1 MLTIRE
7 SSQLL
12 WQYALSRIK
21 EQLKAVALIVSY
33 LILFQVFILGLPLA
47 NAVEI
52 SLGLSLVVVGLAFFM
67 EGLIL
72 GLMPL
77 GEVIGIRLPQKA
89 NQLVLLAF
97 AFVLGLGATFAEP
110 AIGVLKQA
118 GATVKAWEAPLLYI
132 LLNQQSHLLVASVGG
147 GVGIAVALGMLR
159 FLYGWSLKPFIY
171 VMISLGLGLV
181 VWSFFNPNM
190 LHLTGLAWDCG
201 AVTTG
206 PVTVPL
212 VLALGIGIS
221 RVAGHGGGGFGVV
234 TLASACPILAVSFL
248 GLAFLNSVPAPS
260 TEKDFF
266 DPKNTASASM
276 FTSADEQLGYMLQH
290 ASYESQLR
298 WFGNSE
304 KNMLASIARVFAD
317 EKLSE
322 RMFPGTMGTAGI
334 SAWLKNTAHPSIKNS
349 LKEKNLELAGTS
361 DGKSSSI
368 VGDLFKRNTF
378 TAVQAILPLT
388 FLLLI
393 VLWGLIREKLRKADE
408 VFLGIGFAVI
418 GMSLFNVGIES
429 GLAKIGSQVG
439 GRLASSYQQ
448 ISLQDQPIKM
458 NEFDASVI
466 LKAAGDRGREDFFFY
481 RQGNETHVVPYNPS
495 FHDSESKSYTWIK
508 THGPL
513 YGKVDGFTGILVVL
527 LFAFL
532 MGYGATL
539 AEPALNAL
547 GDTVERITVGAFKK
561 VLLMQSVAFG
571 VGMGLSLGIAKIIW
585 DLPLAFI
592 LVPPYLVL
600 LLLTHKS
607 TEEFVNI
614 AWDSAGVT
622 TGPITVPLVL
632 AMGIGIGG
640 QSGVVEG
647 FGILSMA
654 SVCPILAV
662 LMVGMWVTRKR
673 DHSGAQDSHHDDD
686 SSVKESLKAA

>member
-1 MLTIRE
+1 M
-7 SSQLL
+7 
-12 WQYALSRIK
+12 
-21 EQLKAVALIVSY
+21 
-33 LILFQVFILGLPLA
+33 
-47 NAVEI
+47 
-52 SLGLSLVVVGLAFFM
+52 
-67 EGLIL
+67 
-72 GLMPL
+72 
-77 GEVIGIRLPQKA
+77 IGIRLPQKS

-118 GATVKAWEAPLLYI
+118 GASVKAWEAPLLYV
-132 LLNQQSHLLVASVGG
+132 LLNQESQLLVAAVGG
-147 GVGIAVALGMLR
+147 GVGIAVALGMIR
-159 FLYGWSLKPFIY
+159 FLHGWSLKPFIY
-171 VMISLGLGLV
+171 VIISLGLILV
-181 VWSFFNPNM
+181 IWSFFDPNM

-221 RVAGHGGGGFGVV
+221 RVSGHGGGGFGVV

-248 GLAFLNSVPAPS
+248 GLTFLNGVPAPS
-260 TEKDFF
+260 SEQDFF
-266 DPKNTASASM
+266 DQKNSKSASM
-276 FTSADEQLGYMLQH
+276 FANADQQLGYMLQN
-290 ASYESQLR
+290 ASYQTQLR

-304 KNMLASIARVFAD
+304 KNLVNSVIKAIQD
-317 EKLSE
+317 PKISE
-322 RMFPGTMGTAGI
+322 RMFRGTTGKSGI
-334 SAWLKNTAHPSIKNS
+334 LAWLQKAAHPK
-349 LKEKNLELAGTS
+349 LKNLVNESGVEFEALS
-361 DGKSSSI
+361 DSQKSSMT
-368 VGDLFKRNTF
+368 GDLFTRNAL

-388 FLLLI
+388 MLLLI
-393 VLWGLIREKLRKADE
+393 VLWGLIRDRLRKADE
-408 VFLGIGFAVI
+408 VFLGVVFAVI
-418 GMSLFNVGIES
+418 GMSLFNIGIEA

-448 ISLQDQPIKM
+448 ISLQDQQIKM
-458 NEFDASVI
+458 NDFDASVV
-466 LKAAGDRGREDFFFY
+466 LKAAGIQGREDFFIY
-481 RQGNETHVVPYNPS
+481 RQGNDTHLVPYDPK
-495 FHDSESKSYTWIK
+495 FHDAGEKKYTWIK

-527 LFAFL
+527 LFAFI

-561 VLLMQSVAFG
+561 ILLMQSVAFG
-571 VGMGLSLGIAKIIW
+571 VGFGLSLGIAKIIW
-585 DLPLAFI
+585 ELPLAII

-640 QSGVVEG
+640 QSQG
-647 FGILSMA
+647 
-654 SVCPILAV
+654 
-662 LMVGMWVTRKR
+662 
-673 DHSGAQDSHHDDD
+673 
-686 SSVKESLKAA
+686 